1 MRTSKLLA
9 SALVFIILSASCN
22 FSRTYLNREE
32 DKQEAVKVV
41 DQFYDR
47 VAEGKYEAVDALFSS
62 EFWKVTSKE
71 KLHNL
76 LIKKKEKLG
85 KLNTKLLAKWETKR
99 IESSNPSSNYA
110 LLYDNKYDKFEA
122 KESFRLVMEKNQIKI
137 IAFNINSDAFLQ

>member
-1 MRTSKLLA
+1 MRNSKLLA
-9 SALVFIILSASCN
+9 SAFFLIILFASCN
-22 FSRTYLNREE
+22 FSRTYINREE
-32 DKQEAVKVV
+32 DKQEAVQVV
-41 DQFYDR
+41 DQFYDKL
-47 VAEGKYEAVDALFSS
+47 AKGNYDAVDALFSS

-85 KLNTKLLAKWETKR
+85 SLKSKVLAKWETKK
-99 IESSNPSSNYA
+99 IEGSNSSANYA

-122 KESFRLVMEKNQIKI
+122 KETFRLVLEQNQIRI